1 MMCKKNPYFC
11 VLAWFC
17 LLFLSMIAA
26 GIALCVIPIEY
37 KYPIYS
43 GYISNGYISYYMSSN
58 DVYQNV
64 GLGVTLCVVGF
75 FGFFITI
82 SFSCILKKKTAVET
96 SETEPFVQKYDSETL
111 SQMNYQQVQYQQP
124 VPMQYQ
130 TQQFQMIQPVQF
142 VKPNV
147 M

>member
-17 LLFLSMIAA
+17 LLFVSMIAA

-43 GYISNGYISYYMSSN
+43 EYYGNLSYYMSSN

-75 FGFFITI
+75 FGFFITV
-82 SFSCILKKKTAVET
+82 SFSCIMKKKIAVET
-96 SETEPFVQKYDSETL
+96 SETEPFVQKQDSETT

>member
-1 MMCKKNPYFC
+1 MMCQKNPYFC

-17 LLFLSMIAA
+17 LLFLSLIAA

-37 KYPIYS
+37 KYPIYN
-43 GYISNGYISYYMSSN
+43 GYNGYISYQMSSN
-58 DVYQNV
+58 DVYQKV
-64 GLGVTLCVVGF
+64 GLGVTLCIIGL

-82 SFSCILKKKTAVET
+82 SFSCILKKKTAA
-96 SETEPFVQKYDSETL
+96 SETEPLVPKHDAETPSL
-111 SQMNYQQVQYQQP
+111 MNYQQDQYQQP

-142 VKPNV
+142 IKPNV